1 MLFEEENTLNNEISN
16 AVLTIEDESADFY
29 KELILGQQVYNAVV
43 YAYLFSRVT
52 QNSKQ
57 CGHLVRNIPKED
69 VLLFKRPF
77 SSERCN

>member
-43 YAYLFSRVT
+43 YAYHFR
-52 QNSKQ
+52 
-57 CGHLVRNIPKED
+57 
-69 VLLFKRPF
+69 
-77 SSERCN
+77 